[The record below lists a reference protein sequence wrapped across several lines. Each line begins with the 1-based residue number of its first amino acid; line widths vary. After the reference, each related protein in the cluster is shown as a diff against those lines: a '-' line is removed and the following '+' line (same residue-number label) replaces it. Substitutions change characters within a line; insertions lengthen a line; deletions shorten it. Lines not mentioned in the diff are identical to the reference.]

1 MKYSPEVLIYIQ
13 TVKNFF
19 KSNEMAR
26 EYYFIRFNEEE
37 FYEEVAKISQ
47 SNFDKN
53 GEVMLNL
60 EQFES
65 LRFTSEELNKGQIIS
80 DEEYVITSN
89 KNIFIELEGHEKIC
103 LN

>member
-1 MKYSPEVLIYIQ
+1 MKYSPEVLIYMQ
-13 TVKNFF
+13 SVKNFF
-19 KSNEMAR
+19 KTNEMAR
-26 EYYFIRFNEEE
+26 EYYFIRFNEDE
-37 FYEEVAKISQ
+37 FYDEVAKISQ

-65 LRFTSEELNKGQIIS
+65 LRFTDDELQTGQIIS
-80 DEEYVITSN
+80 DKEYVIKPA
-89 KNIFIELEGHEKIC
+89 KNIFIELEGYEKIC